1 MTVKDISTRARN
13 GFLSFKG
20 KYFSAEPYT
29 ENEDQSK
36 RLIKCFVV
44 LALVLGILIVLISPP
59 FTMPDEN
66 AHYINICRIIDG
78 DLFPKV
84 QDNAVGSW
92 ITADQNGYL
101 GAFYGKYDGVNGQK
115 FSFWELYFQEYLKF
129 ESDQSVFYATRLS
142 TINPLAY
149 IIPSIGG
156 GLVQNVF
163 GVSNPSTI
171 VMGAKLASLAF
182 YIVLIALALK
192 ITPVLKRTMLLVA
205 LMPMSIYQG
214 ASLSYDAIL
223 IPSAILLFALAMK
236 LFFSPDDY
244 VISIKDIVCVCVTC
258 AFLFTTKIA
267 YAPLIIF
274 FLAISIKKFGG
285 IKRFFICI
293 GALAGVGIVF
303 YLLPTIICS
312 AISRGTVNTQFAV
325 LDEQKEFFMSHL
337 GIIFPVFKNTIKNS
351 LGFWTTGFFGTLG
364 NLDTAFPVIFII
376 IYYLVLYITALTEL
390 STIKGFNWKARLL
403 SIAGPII
410 FFVGTIV
417 SMYLAWTPLV
427 AEVGG
432 DYSTGTQGR
441 YFIPVVLFCMMLVAN
456 PLLRRFK
463 HIDKVI
469 AIETEV
475 ARMTCLIYTILTPLI
490 LILRYWV

>member
-1 MTVKDISTRARN
+1 MTVKDISARAKA

-29 ENEDQSK
+29 EDEDLSK
-36 RLIKCFVV
+36 RLVKCFVV

-78 DLFPKV
+78 DLFPRV
-84 QDNAVGSW
+84 EDNMVGSW
-92 ITADQNGYL
+92 ITVDQNGYL

-115 FSFWELYFQEYLKF
+115 FSFWELYFQEYLSF
-129 ESDQSVFYATRLS
+129 ENDQSVFYATRLS

-163 GVSNPSTI
+163 GINNPSTI

-182 YIVLIALALK
+182 YVVLIAIAIK
-192 ITPVLKRTMLLVA
+192 TTPVLKRTMLLVA

-214 ASLSYDAIL
+214 ASISYDAIL

-236 LFFSPDDY
+236 LFFSPEDY
-244 VISIKDIVCVCVTC
+244 VISIKDIVCVCITC

-285 IKRFFICI
+285 LKRFFICI
-293 GALAGVGIVF
+293 GALAGVGVVF
-303 YLLPTIICS
+303 YLAPTIICS
-312 AISRGTVNTQFAV
+312 VISNGTANTQFAV
-325 LDEQKEFFMSHL
+325 LDEQKAFFMSNL
-337 GIIFPVFKNTIKNS
+337 GIIFPVFKNTIINS
-351 LGFWTTGFFGTLG
+351 AGFWTTSFFGVLG
-364 NLDTAFPVIFII
+364 NLDTPFPMIFVIA
-376 IYYLVLYITALTEL
+376 YYFVLYTTALTEL

-403 SIAGPII
+403 SVAGPII
-410 FFVGTIV
+410 FFVGTII

-432 DYSTGTQGR
+432 NYSTGTQGR

-456 PLLRRFK
+456 PLLCRFK
-463 HIDKVI
+463 HINKVLQV
-469 AIETEV
+469 ETNV
-475 ARMTCLIYTILTPLI
+475 VCFVTLLYSILCALI
-490 LILRYWV
+490 LVLRFWV